1 MFTGSMLSENAV
13 AALPALW
20 RMSWPCGLL
29 FAALGAAQLG
39 NAIALLAHP
48 VRRRI
53 LLLAAAG
60 ANAVVVVWGVAL
72 LDMVSL
78 PDPSFL

>member
-1 MFTGSMLSENAV
+1 MLNKPIGEVAIGSIGELQRA
-13 AALPALW
+13 
-20 RMSWPCGLL
+20 
-29 FAALGAAQLG
+29 
-39 NAIALLAHP
+39 
-48 VRRRI
+48 
-53 LLLAAAG
+53 AAAG